1 MCNYQDYIDA
11 DVFKNLSKIDITD
24 YTEKRNG
31 FSYVSWVF
39 AWNELKKQFPDANII
54 VYENKDGWN
63 YHTDGKT
70 AWVKVG
76 VVVKG
81 LEQIEYLPVMD
92 YRNKSIPL
100 DSVTSFDVTKA
111 IQRCATKCIARHG
124 LGLRVYSKEDL
135 PEDHSE
141 DYAPVSA
148 PKQTVKTTTVTKPI
162 EPLICADCKGEIKE
176 HQGVSA
182 SKIAE
187 ATKKK
192 YGVPIC
198 MECSAKRRAKAEEPP
213 KPEPQPEP
221 IIDEDGVE
229 LPFNL

>member
-11 DVFKNLSKIDITD
+11 GVFDSLNSVDVSNK
-24 YTEKRNG
+24 TEKKNG
-31 FSYVSWVF
+31 FTYLSWAF
-39 AWNELKKQFPDANII
+39 AWGELKKRYPDATYK
-54 VYENKDGWN
+54 VYENADGWM

-76 VVVKG
+76 VTVKG
-81 LEQIEYLPVMD
+81 LEHIEILPVMS
-92 YRNKSIPL
+92 YQNKSIPL
-100 DSVTSFDVTKA
+100 DAITSYDANKAVQRALTKA
-111 IQRCATKCIARHG
+111 IARHG
-124 LGLRVYSKEDL
+124 LGLFIYAGEDL
-135 PEDHSE
+135 PEEPCSV
-141 DYAPVSA
+141 PVST
-148 PKQTVKTTTVTKPI
+148 PKAKSKPVESKN
-162 EPLICADCKGEIKE
+162 EPLICADCKGEIKD

-192 YGVPIC
+192 YGVSIC

>member
-11 DVFKNLSKIDITD
+11 GVFNNLSKIDVTN

-39 AWNELKKQFPDANII
+39 AWNELKKQYPDANII

-100 DSVTSFDVTKA
+100 ENVTSFDVTKA

-135 PEDHSE
+135 PEELCS
-141 DYAPVSA
+141 VSVPT
-148 PKQTVKTTTVTKPI
+148 PKAKTKPVEDKKD
-162 EPLICADCKGEIKE
+162 EPLICADCKGIITE

-213 KPEPQPEP
+213 KPEPKPVVEEV
-221 IIDEDGVE
+221 EDDGGE
-229 LPFNL
+229 LPFDLA